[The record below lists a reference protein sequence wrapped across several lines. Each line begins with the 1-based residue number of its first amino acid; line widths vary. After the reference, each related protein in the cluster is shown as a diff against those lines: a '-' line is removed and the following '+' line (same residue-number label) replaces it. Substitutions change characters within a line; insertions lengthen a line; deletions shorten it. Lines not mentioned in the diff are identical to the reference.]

1 MGAKYDWEADEE
13 EEEDEQNPDSKTRG
27 RNFEHLGS
35 GPRLRRADR
44 GSGVV
49 SELLRGSSFLR
60 INMVAVSFTNL
71 AVLLPIARASRPLS
85 NGVFLACKNVAL
97 FRQNVFLNP
106 VQSGFE
112 PVPLSLPLL
121 LQQQKR
127 SYSCCHHG
135 AVRSSIATTEAADHA
150 AFVKDIAGVEPPS
163 SLQCLLDVLQAKGEK
178 ISSPYNRKGI
188 LPLVVPLS
196 ENREGELTALLRWP
210 TPSADMDM
218 PVVRVRS
225 YGVQLLAKSSEEYI
239 HRALVEED
247 TTTSS
252 SSGSEEYP
260 LASRTGEFGSSLYRK
275 GDYAASQM
283 ASVDVYL
290 MKKVGLFPDVFE
302 RLAMRHLERGDEVS
316 ALVTGE
322 FYANKKHFP
331 GFGRPLVF
339 NAELLLRVLLRPSLH
354 SDYVMI
360 STLFSQKP
368 YCSCGTDSQIRFFTV
383 GW

>member
-1 MGAKYDWEADEE
+1 MGSRLWER
-13 EEEDEQNPDSKTRG
+13 NTTGKLTRRRKKTNKTQILNRD
-27 RNFEHLGS
+27 FEHLGS
-35 GPRLRRADR
+35 GPRLWRADR

-49 SELLRGSSFLR
+49 LELLRGSSFLR

-85 NGVFLACKNVAL
+85 NGVFLACKNAAL

-106 VQSGFE
+106 VQSGFD
-112 PVPLSLPLL
+112 PVPLL

-127 SYSCCHHG
+127 SYCYCHHG

-150 AFVKDIAGVEPPS
+150 AFVKDIAGIEPPS

-218 PVVRVRS
+218 PVVRVRR
-225 YGVQLLAKSSEEYI
+225 YGVQLLAKSPEEYI

-252 SSGSEEYP
+252 SSGSEEYA

-339 NAELLLRVLLRPSLH
+339 NAELLLQVLLRPSLH

-368 YCSCGTDSQIRFFTV
+368 
-383 GW
+383 